1 MFRLHA
7 LGGASTLVLC
17 SALSALPSVGNA
29 QTEGQTLPPVT
40 IDAPSQRAAVRPAKK
55 PPQRTAAAAR
65 RKKPV
70 PAASVNPPAS
80 QGDGSVVN
88 ASLGTPPIKEKY
100 QLPQTSASI
109 TAQEI
114 QQKINIVDTEDAVK
128 YMPSLFLRKRNYGDT
143 QAVLATRTT
152 GLGASARSLVYAD
165 DILISA
171 LIANNNTIGAP
182 RWGLVAPE
190 EIQRIDFLYGPF
202 SAAYPGNSVGG
213 VLLITTRMPEKFEIT
228 AKQTEAFQTFDF
240 YKTKNTYRTD
250 QTSVS
255 VGDKQGNFS
264 YFLSGNFQN
273 SYSQPLA
280 WVTTAAGAP
289 AGVTGLIPQS
299 GRVPGTIA
307 NVAGAGG
314 LLHTEMANVKGK
326 FAWDITPLVKA
337 TYTIGYWSNDTKSD
351 VQTYLQNPAG
361 SPTFGNVTTFAGNY
375 YTLNEKHL
383 ANAVSIKS
391 DTKGTYDF
399 DLSVSRYDFL
409 EDIQRLPFSI
419 VKDSATF
426 TPYGKIARLDGTN
439 WTNADAKGIWRPN
452 EAHDVSFGLHAD
464 HYYLNNPTYQTP
476 TWNAGPD
483 STNSL
488 YSTGVGATR
497 TFALWAQDAWH
508 FAPMFKLTLGGR
520 LEDWRAFD
528 GFNVLTTTDNTVGSP
543 TNGNITGSKSQVQP
557 ELGAARFS
565 PKASLAFEPSRE
577 WLATASIGQ
586 ASRFPTVA
594 ELYQVVT
601 ANDQTLVF
609 PNPTLRPESVLSEE
623 IAIERRFVDGKVRL
637 SFFNEN
643 VHDAL
648 ISQTTSLN
656 DGTTRTATFT
666 TNVDAIRNRGIE
678 LAAQKNNVLID
689 RLETFGSVTYVDSR
703 ILSDPSF
710 VSTTGTTAVGKHVPN
725 IPMWRVT
732 AGATYRPNA
741 YWALTAALRFSSK
754 QYSTL
759 DNVDTVQNVFTAF
772 DPFTVVDLRAQYRF
786 SEAATA
792 SFGIDNVG
800 NAKYTLFHSFPQR
813 TYLADVRIKF

>member
-1 MFRLHA
+1 MFRFHA
-7 LGGASTLVLC
+7 FGGVSVV
-17 SALSALPSVGNA
+17 ALLLAPATIANA
-29 QTEGQTLPPVT
+29 NHDLPPVT
-40 IDAPSQRAAVRPAKK
+40 VDAPAPVKRVVRKPAPRPTSIARRARTAPTA
-55 PPQRTAAAAR
+55 PQRQV
-65 RKKPV
+65 PV
-70 PAASVNPPAS
+70 V
-80 QGDGSVVN
+80 VVN
-88 ASLGTPPIKEKY
+88 AEGSGPGVPGTPPAKQRF
-100 QLPQTSASI
+100 QLPQTSESV
-109 TAQEI
+109 TAKEI
-114 QQKINIVDTEDAVK
+114 QQKVNIVDTEDAVK
-128 YMPSLFLRKRNYGDT
+128 YMPSLFVRKRNYGDT

-213 VLLITTRMPEKFEIT
+213 VLLITTRMPEKFEMT
-228 AKQTEAFQTFDF
+228 AKQTEAAQTFDF
-240 YKTKNTYRTD
+240 YKTRNTYRTD

-255 VGDKQGNFS
+255 IGDKKDNFS
-264 YFLSGNFQN
+264 YFISGNFQN
-273 SYSQPLA
+273 SNSQPLA
-280 WVTTAAGAP
+280 WVTTAGAAP

-337 TYTIGYWSNDTKSD
+337 TYSIGYWSNDATSN
-351 VQTYLQNPAG
+351 VQSYLQTPAG
-361 SPTFGNVTTFAGNY
+361 SPTFGNIAAFASNY
-375 YTLNEKHL
+375 YTLAEKHL
-383 ANAVSIKS
+383 ANSVSIKS

-409 EDIQRLPFSI
+409 EDIQRLPFSV

-452 EAHDVSFGLHAD
+452 EAHDVSFGVHAD
-464 HYYLNNPTYQTP
+464 RYYLNNPTYQTP

-483 STNSL
+483 TTNSL
-488 YSTGVGATR
+488 YSTGTGNTR
-497 TFALWAQDAWH
+497 TFALWAQDAWR
-508 FAPMFKLTLGGR
+508 FAPMFKLTVGGR
-520 LEDWRAFD
+520 LEDWRAYD
-528 GFNVLTTTDNTVGSP
+528 GFNVLTTTDNVVGSP
-543 TNGNITGSKSQVQP
+543 TNGNILLSRSQVQP
-557 ELGAARFS
+557 EQSAARFS

-594 ELYQVVT
+594 ELYQAVT
-601 ANDQTLVF
+601 ANDQNLVI
-609 PNPTLRPESVLSEE
+609 PNPNLRPESVLSEE
-623 IAIERRFVDGKVRL
+623 IALERRFVDGKVRL
-637 SFFNEN
+637 SLFNEN

-648 ISQTTSLN
+648 ISQLTSLN

-666 TNVDAIRNRGIE
+666 TNVDATRSRGVE
-678 LAAQKNNVLID
+678 LAAQKDNVGFHG
-689 RLETFGSVTYVDSR
+689 LETFGSITYTDAR
-703 ILSDPSF
+703 IVSDPSF
-710 VSTTGTTAVGKHVPN
+710 VSTIGGTSAVGKRVPN
-725 IPMWRVT
+725 IPLWRVT

-741 YWALTAALRFSSK
+741 YWAFTAALRYSSK

-759 DNVDTVQNVFTAF
+759 DNTDTVQNVFTAF
-772 DPFTVVDLRAQYRF
+772 DPFTVVDLRAQYKF
-786 SEAATA
+786 SETATA
-792 SFGIDNVG
+792 SFGIDNLG
-800 NAKYTLFHSFPQR
+800 NAKYMLFHSFPQR
-813 TYLADVRIKF
+813 TYLADVRIRF

>member
-1 MFRLHA
+1 MLRFHA
-7 LGGASTLVLC
+7 LGGVSVL
-17 SALSALPSVGNA
+17 ALLLAPATIANA
-29 QTEGQTLPPVT
+29 NHDLPPVT
-40 IDAPSQRAAVRPAKK
+40 VDAPAPVKRVVRKPAPRPGSVARRARTAPTA
-55 PPQRTAAAAR
+55 PQRQI
-65 RKKPV
+65 PV
-70 PAASVNPPAS
+70 VVANAEGSGPAVP
-80 QGDGSVVN
+80 
-88 ASLGTPPIKEKY
+88 GTPPIKQRY
-100 QLPQTSASI
+100 QLPQTSESV
-109 TAQEI
+109 TAKDIQE
-114 QQKINIVDTEDAVK
+114 KINVVDSEDAVK
-128 YMPSLFLRKRNYGDT
+128 YLPSLFVRKRNYGDT
-143 QAVLATRTT
+143 QPVLATRTS

-165 DILISA
+165 DILLSA
-171 LIANNNTIGAP
+171 LIANNNSIGAP

-190 EIQRIDFLYGPF
+190 EIQRVDFLYGPF
-202 SAAYPGNSVGG
+202 SAAYPGNSAGG

-228 AKQTEAFQTFDF
+228 AKQTEALQTFDF
-240 YKTKNTYRTD
+240 YKTKNSYRTD

-255 VGDKQGNFS
+255 VGDKKDNFS

-280 WVTTAAGAP
+280 WVTTPTNAP

-299 GRVPGTIA
+299 GRVPGSIA

-314 LLHTEMANVKGK
+314 LLHTEMANLKGK

-351 VQTYLQNPAG
+351 VQSYLQSPAG
-361 SPTFGNVTTFAGNY
+361 NPTFGNVAAFAANY

-383 ANAVSIKS
+383 ANAVSVKS
-391 DTKGTYDF
+391 DTKGVFDF
-399 DLSVSRYDFL
+399 DLAVSRYAYL
-409 EDIQRLPFSI
+409 EDIQRLPFSVI
-419 VKDSATF
+419 QNSATF
-426 TPYGKIARLDGTN
+426 TPYGKIVRMDGTN
-439 WTNADAKGIWRPN
+439 WTNGDAKGIWRPN
-452 EAHDVSFGLHAD
+452 DVHDVSFGFHAD
-464 HYYLNNPTYQTP
+464 RYYLNNPTYQTP
-476 TWNAGPD
+476 TWNFGPD

-497 TFALWAQDAWH
+497 TLALWAQDAWR

-520 LEDWRAFD
+520 MEDWRASN
-528 GFNVLTTTDNTVGSP
+528 GFNVLTATDNTVGSP
-543 TNGNITGSKSQVQP
+543 TNGNITSSLAQVQP
-557 ELGAARFS
+557 ELSAARFS

-577 WLATASIGQ
+577 WLVTASVGQ

-601 ANDQTLVF
+601 AGVNLAV
-609 PNPTLRPESVLSEE
+609 PNPNLRPESVLSEE
-623 IAIERRFVDGKVRL
+623 IAFERRFTDGKVRL

-648 ISQTTSLN
+648 ISQLGFLN
-656 DGTTRTATFT
+656 GINGPTATFT
-666 TNVDAIRNRGIE
+666 TNVDAVRNRGIE
-678 LAAQKNNVLID
+678 LAARKDNVFIHA
-689 RLETFGSVTYVDSR
+689 LEIFGSVTYVDSR
-703 ILSDPSF
+703 ILSDPGF
-710 VSTTGTTAVGKHVPN
+710 VSTVGGTTAVGKHVPN

-741 YWALTAALRFSSK
+741 YWALTAALRYSSK

-759 DNVDTVQNVFTAF
+759 DNTDTVQNVFQAF
-772 DPFTVVDLRAQYRF
+772 DPFTVVDVRAQYKF
-786 SEAATA
+786 SETATA

>member
-1 MFRLHA
+1 MYRFHA
-7 LGGASTLVLC
+7 LGGVSVL
-17 SALSALPSVGNA
+17 ALLLAPATIANANHELPA
-29 QTEGQTLPPVT
+29 VT
-40 IDAPSQRAAVRPAKK
+40 VDAPAPVKRVARKPAPRPVSTARRSRTAPTA
-55 PPQRTAAAAR
+55 PPQQAPVVAANAEGIGAG
-65 RKKPV
+65 V
-70 PAASVNPPAS
+70 P
-80 QGDGSVVN
+80 
-88 ASLGTPPIKEKY
+88 GTPPLKQRY
-100 QLPQTSASI
+100 QLPQTSESV
-109 TAQEI
+109 TAKDIQE
-114 QQKINIVDTEDAVK
+114 QINVVDTEDAVK
-128 YMPSLFLRKRNYGDT
+128 YLPSLFVRKRNYGDT
-143 QAVLATRTT
+143 QPVLATRTT

-190 EIQRIDFLYGPF
+190 EIQRVDFLYGPF

-250 QTSVS
+250 QTNVS

-264 YFLSGNFQN
+264 YLISGNFQN
-273 SYSQPLA
+273 SFSQPLA
-280 WVTTAAGAP
+280 WVTMATGAP

-299 GRVPGTIA
+299 GRIPGTIA

-314 LLHTEMANVKGK
+314 LLHTEMGNVKGK

-337 TYTIGYWSNDTKSD
+337 TYTIGYWSNDTDSN
-351 VQTYLQNPAG
+351 VQTYLQNSAG
-361 SPTFGNVTTFAGNY
+361 NPTFGNVTAFAGNY
-375 YTLNEKHL
+375 YTLAEKHL

-399 DLSVSRYDFL
+399 DLAVSRYDFL
-409 EDIQRLPFSI
+409 EDIQRLPFSV

-452 EAHDVSFGLHAD
+452 EAHEVSFGLHAD
-464 HYYLNNPTYQTP
+464 RYYLNNPTYQTP

-488 YSTGVGATR
+488 YSDGVGNTR
-497 TFALWAQDAWH
+497 TFALWAQDAWRL
-508 FAPMFKLTLGGR
+508 APMLKLTLGGR
-520 LEDWRAFD
+520 LEDWRAYD
-528 GFNVLTTTDNTVGSP
+528 GFNVLTTTDNVVGSP
-543 TNGNITGSKSQVQP
+543 TNGNIITSRSQVQP

-594 ELYQVVT
+594 ELYQAVT
-601 ANDQTLVF
+601 ASDQNLAI
-609 PNPTLRPESVLSEE
+609 PNPNLRPESVLSEE

-648 ISQTTSLN
+648 ISQLTSLN

-666 TNVDAIRNRGIE
+666 TNVEATRARGVE
-678 LAAQKNNVLID
+678 LAARKDNVGFHG
-689 RLETFGSVTYVDSR
+689 LETFGSVTYTDAR
-703 ILSDPSF
+703 IVSDPSF
-710 VSTTGTTAVGKHVPN
+710 VSTIGSTSAVGKRVPN
-725 IPMWRVT
+725 IPLWRVT

-741 YWALTAALRFSSK
+741 YWAFTAALRYSSK

-759 DNVDTVQNVFTAF
+759 DNTDTVQNVFQAF
-772 DPFTVVDLRAQYRF
+772 DPFTVVDLRALYKF
-786 SEAATA
+786 SETATA

-800 NAKYTLFHSFPQR
+800 NAKYTLFHPFPQR